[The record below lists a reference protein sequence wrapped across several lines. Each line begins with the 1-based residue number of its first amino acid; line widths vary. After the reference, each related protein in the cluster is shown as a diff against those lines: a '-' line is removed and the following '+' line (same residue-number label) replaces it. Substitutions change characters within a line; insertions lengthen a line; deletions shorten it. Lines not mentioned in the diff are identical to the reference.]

1 MLDNILLYILITF
14 AVINIITFFVMLVDK
29 RKAINSSNKRIPEG
43 KIFFAATMLGALGV
57 YMGIL
62 IFHHKNRKWYFL
74 IGMPI
79 LIIQNISLIY
89 LAYLFLIKTI

>member
-1 MLDNILLYILITF
+1 
-14 AVINIITFFVMLVDK
+14 MLVDK

>member
-14 AVINIITFFVMLVDK
+14 ALINIITFFVMLVDK